1 MAMHVRSDLVS
12 ALGRGAHDAGLAA
25 MFGGALFG
33 RLAMHPALAEVSH
46 PAERGKVVNDAW
58 RRYGTVNSLGLAAVV
73 GGWAGARAGEAA
85 DRSLSPRE
93 RRLARAKDVAVVAV
107 AVTGV
112 ASALE
117 GVRFGRMAPDGAVPL
132 IDGNEASPAAPA
144 PAARAKR
151 ALNAL
156 GGASLAAELALIGVN
171 AALGQANFR
180 RPPARRVL
188 RRRY

>member
-1 MAMHVRSDLVS
+1 MAMQVRSDLVS

-58 RRYGTVNSLGLAAVV
+58 RRYGTVN
-73 GGWAGARAGEAA
+73 

-156 GGASLAAELALIGVN
+156 GGASLVAELALIGVN